1 MRQLSLACLLVLGL
15 TLVGEQ
21 RASAWCDFKFSH
33 AFNLELACGRSFMR
47 IPVCC
52 PPGYPSCPMGPGLG
66 YPAPMIPA
74 PFAPA
79 PVAPAPAKTIQR
91 ADFQY
96 PVWEGSGYQPAG
108 YYPYAV
114 PYYPLPYFWNGY

>member
-1 MRQLSLACLLVLGL
+1 MKKFSLACLFVLGL
-15 TLVGEQ
+15 TVVGEQ
-21 RASAWCDFKFSH
+21 RASAWCDFKFGHS
-33 AFNLELACGRSFMR
+33 FNLELACGRSFMR
-47 IPVCC
+47 VPVCC

-66 YPAPMIPA
+66 YPTIPMI
-74 PFAPA
+74 PA
-79 PVAPAPAKTIQR
+79 PVAPAPTKTIQR

-96 PVWEGSGYQPAG
+96 PVGEESNTQPAG